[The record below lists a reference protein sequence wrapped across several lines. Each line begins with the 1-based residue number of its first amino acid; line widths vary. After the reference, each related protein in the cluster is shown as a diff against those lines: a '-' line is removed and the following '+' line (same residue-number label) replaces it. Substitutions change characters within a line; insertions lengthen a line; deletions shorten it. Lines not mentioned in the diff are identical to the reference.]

1 MDEGGYSDTSEFRG
15 RLTHHEMKPMMQYA
29 TEPTLLFKAITVE
42 VIYTS
47 WLRTNQL
54 TSAHTI
60 SLYHIYL
67 LQSSVL
73 HNLITKM
80 VSLDVIEQSNNH
92 VTALPKK
99 LVAVFIGATSGIGRS
114 TLEKLATKA
123 REPQIYSIAR
133 PQSAATHEEFLTSLR
148 QRNPGGSYSLIKAD
162 HTLLSDINGA
172 VEEILQN
179 EEKLDLLVLSA
190 GFIPF
195 DGRKNTMEGLD
206 PSMTTR
212 YYTRLLV
219 LIKLLP
225 LLQRASSPRVL
236 WVAAGGKEET
246 LNDEDLDLRQPGNWT
261 FWAAS
266 VHSTTMGTLSL
277 EKIAQENPKLSIVH
291 WYPGPVG
298 TPGMAKIKQ
307 HWDVPHEMNEAE
319 SGSRG
324 LFLATSDHYAV
335 KDGRG
340 LVPLP
345 ASLEPVV
352 TSGGGVFLVNPD
364 GEATD
369 NEKVLATMRESK
381 VTDKV
386 WEFTQGIFEE
396 CITQA

>member
-1 MDEGGYSDTSEFRG
+1 
-15 RLTHHEMKPMMQYA
+15 
-29 TEPTLLFKAITVE
+29 
-42 VIYTS
+42 
-47 WLRTNQL
+47 
-54 TSAHTI
+54 
-60 SLYHIYL
+60 
-67 LQSSVL
+67 
-73 HNLITKM
+73 M
-80 VSLDVIEQSNNH
+80 VSLGVVEQSNNH
-92 VTALPKK
+92 IAALPEKFI
-99 LVAVFIGATSGIGRS
+99 AVFIGATSGIGRS
-114 TLEKLATKA
+114 TLENLATKA
-123 REPQIYSIAR
+123 RDPQIYSIAR
-133 PQSAATHEEFLTSLR
+133 PQSAATHEEAVKEII
-148 QRNPGGSYSLIKAD
+148 QR
-162 HTLLSDINGA
+162 
-172 VEEILQN
+172 

-212 YYTRLLV
+212 YYTRLLT

-236 WVAAGGKEET
+236 WVAAGGKEEPI
-246 LNDEDLDLRQPGNWT
+246 NDEDLDLRQPGNWT

-277 EKIAQENPKLSIVH
+277 ERIAQENPKLSIVH

-307 HWDVPHEMNEAE
+307 HWDVPDEMNEAE

-324 LFLATSDHYAV
+324 LFLATNDRYAV

-345 ASLEPVV
+345 AGLEPVS
-352 TSGGGVFLVNPD
+352 TSGGGVFLVDPN

-369 NEKVLATMRESK
+369 NGKVLAIMRENKS
-381 VTDKV
+381 D
-386 WEFTQGIFEE
+386 
-396 CITQA
+396 

>member
-1 MDEGGYSDTSEFRG
+1 
-15 RLTHHEMKPMMQYA
+15 MMQYA
-29 TEPTLLFKAITVE
+29 TTPTLLYKSTGVK
-42 VIYTS
+42 VIFTS
-47 WLRTNQL
+47 WLRTNQQIF
-54 TSAHTI
+54 SHTF
-60 SLYHIYL
+60 LLHHIYL

-73 HNLITKM
+73 HNLISKM
-80 VSLDVIEQSNNH
+80 VSLGVVEQSNNH
-92 VTALPKK
+92 IAALPEKFI
-99 LVAVFIGATSGIGRS
+99 AVFIGATSGIGRS
-114 TLEKLATKA
+114 TLENLATKA
-123 REPQIYSIAR
+123 RDPQIYSIAR
-133 PQSAATHEEFLTSLR
+133 PQSAATHEEFLTSL
-148 QRNPGGSYSLIKAD
+148 QQKNPSGNYSLITAD
-162 HTLLSDINGA
+162 HTLLSDINRA
-172 VEEILQN
+172 VKEIIQR

-212 YYTRLLV
+212 YYTRLLT

-236 WVAAGGKEET
+236 WVAAGGKEEPI
-246 LNDEDLDLRQPGNWT
+246 NDEDLDLRQPGNWT

-277 EKIAQENPKLSIVH
+277 ERIAQENPKLSIVH

-307 HWDVPHEMNEAE
+307 HWDVPDEMNEAE

-324 LFLATSDHYAV
+324 LFLATNDRYAV

-345 ASLEPVV
+345 AGLEPVS
-352 TSGGGVFLVNPD
+352 TSGGGVFLVDPN

-369 NEKVLATMRESK
+369 NGKVLAIMRENKS
-381 VTDKV
+381 D
-386 WEFTQGIFEE
+386 
-396 CITQA
+396 